1 MKDSGIRT
9 ASRRSGEGRLEGTES
24 VSVSPPFPSNYSI
37 LVAGP
42 PGVGKLEFP
51 LGLAHGSLAA
61 GERIPFVPLDP
72 HPDEVRARAA
82 AAGFELPAAEGTSL
96 AFVDC
101 YSASASERLEPPA
114 PKRVYPVSSFSNLE
128 GIGMAISKAAHDLKP
143 PVRVLFYTVSTLFL
157 HNSPQA
163 IAKFIQ
169 IITSRV
175 KTNIGFI
182 AYAMHDGVHD
192 EHTPALLRSLVDGVV
207 EIRYTDDL
215 AREVR
220 AHHMRGL
227 AVGASWTRV
236 ADAAKMFDAARGGGF
251 GA

>member
-1 MKDSGIRT
+1 VSGN
-9 ASRRSGEGRLEGTES
+9 
-24 VSVSPPFPSNYSI
+24 PPFPTNYSI
-37 LVAGP
+37 VVSGP
-42 PGVGKLEFP
+42 PGVGKLEYL
-51 LGLAHGSLAA
+51 LGLTKRFLDG
-61 GERIPFVPLDP
+61 GERVTFVTLDL
-72 HPDEVRARAA
+72 HPDEVRTRAA
-82 AAGFELPAAEGTSL
+82 GIGMDLAALEGTSF

-101 YSASASERLEPPA
+101 YSASASEHVEPPVS
-114 PKRVYPVSSFSNLE
+114 KKVYTVSSFSNLE

-143 PVRVLFYTVSTLFL
+143 PVRIVFYTVSTLFL

-182 AYAMHDGVHD
+182 AYAMHEGVHD
-192 EHTPALLRSLVDGVV
+192 GNTTTLLRSLVDGVV
-207 EIRYTDDL
+207 EIRFTDDL

-227 AVGASWTRV
+227 SVRPAWMRVEDATQVFAASE
-236 ADAAKMFDAARGGGF
+236 GGLR
-251 GA
+251 A

>member
-1 MKDSGIRT
+1 
-9 ASRRSGEGRLEGTES
+9 
-24 VSVSPPFPSNYSI
+24 VNPPFPMNYSI

-42 PGVGKLEFP
+42 PGVGKFEYF
-51 LGLAHGSLAA
+51 LGLVRQFLDA
-61 GERIPFVPLDP
+61 GERVTFVTLDMN
-72 HPDEVRARAA
+72 PDEIRERARAA
-82 AAGFELPAAEGTSL
+82 GLDLASVEGTSF

-101 YSASASERLEPPA
+101 YSASASERSDA
-114 PKRVYPVSSFSNLE
+114 ASSKRVYPVSSFSNLE

-182 AYAMHDGVHD
+182 AYAMQEGVHD
-192 EHTPALLRSLVDGVV
+192 EHTTALLRSLVDGVV

-215 AREVR
+215 AREIR
-220 AHHMRGL
+220 AHHMRGIS
-227 AVGASWTRV
+227 VKPTWTRV
-236 ADAAKMFDAARGGGF
+236 PDAARMFHVTEGGAF

>member
-1 MKDSGIRT
+1 MTS
-9 ASRRSGEGRLEGTES
+9 L
-24 VSVSPPFPSNYSI
+24 PFPSNYSI

-42 PGVGKLEFP
+42 PGVGKLEFL
-51 LGLAHGSLAA
+51 LGLAHGFLDA
-61 GERIPFVPLDP
+61 GERITFVTLDL

-82 AAGFELPAAEGTSL
+82 AAGFELPAAEGTSF

-101 YSASASERLEPPA
+101 YSSSASERLEPPA

-192 EHTPALLRSLVDGVV
+192 AHTTALLRSLVDGVV
-207 EIRYTDDL
+207 EIRFTEDL

-220 AHHMRGL
+220 AHHMRGI
-227 AVGASWTRV
+227 AVGHAWTRV
-236 ADAAKMFDAARGGGF
+236 ASAAKVFDTAAGGGF
-251 GA
+251 PA

>member
-1 MKDSGIRT
+1 MPSQEEPAERPD
-9 ASRRSGEGRLEGTES
+9 RLPA
-24 VSVSPPFPSNYSI
+24 SPPFPTNYAI
-37 LVAGP
+37 LVSGP
-42 PGVGKLEFP
+42 PGVGKLEYL
-51 LGLAHGSLAA
+51 LGLTKRFLDG
-61 GERIPFVPLDP
+61 GERVVFVTLDL
-72 HPDEVRARAA
+72 HPDEVRARAL
-82 AAGFELPAAEGTSL
+82 AAGLELPSAEGSSF

-101 YSASASERLEPPA
+101 YSSSASERLEPPA

-192 EHTPALLRSLVDGVV
+192 ANTTVLLRSLVDGVV
-207 EIRYTDDL
+207 EIRFTDDL

-220 AHHMRGL
+220 PHHMRGL
-227 AVGASWTRV
+227 QVKPVWTRV
-236 ADAAKMFDAARGGGF
+236 EDTTKMFPASEGGVR
-251 GA
+251 A

>member
-1 MKDSGIRT
+1 MSGN
-9 ASRRSGEGRLEGTES
+9 
-24 VSVSPPFPSNYSI
+24 PPFPTNYSI
-37 LVAGP
+37 VVSGP
-42 PGVGKLEFP
+42 PGVGKLEYL
-51 LGLAHGSLAA
+51 LGLTKRFLDG
-61 GERIPFVPLDP
+61 GERVTFVTLDL
-72 HPDEVRARAA
+72 HPDEVRTRAA
-82 AAGFELPAAEGTSL
+82 GIGMDLAALEGTSF

-101 YSASASERLEPPA
+101 YSASASEHVEPPVS
-114 PKRVYPVSSFSNLE
+114 KKVYTVSSFSNLE

-143 PVRVLFYTVSTLFL
+143 PVRIVFYTVSTLFL

-182 AYAMHDGVHD
+182 AYAMHEGVHD
-192 EHTPALLRSLVDGVV
+192 GNTTTLLRSLVDGVV
-207 EIRYTDDL
+207 EIRFTDDL

-227 AVGASWTRV
+227 SVRPARMRVEDATQVFAASE
-236 ADAAKMFDAARGGGF
+236 GGLR
-251 GA
+251 A

>member
-1 MKDSGIRT
+1 MP
-9 ASRRSGEGRLEGTES
+9 
-24 VSVSPPFPSNYSI
+24 VNPPFPSNYSI

-42 PGVGKLEFP
+42 PGVGKLEYL
-51 LGLAHGSLAA
+51 LGLTKGFLDA
-61 GERIPFVPLDP
+61 GERVTFVTLDLS
-72 HPDEVRARAA
+72 PDEVRTRAA
-82 AAGFELPAAEGTSL
+82 ANGLDLSGAEGSSL

-101 YSASASERLEPPA
+101 YSASASERLEAPA
-114 PKRVYPVSSFSNLE
+114 SKRVYPVSSFSNLE

-192 EHTPALLRSLVDGVV
+192 PNTTALLRSLVDGVV
-207 EIRYTDDL
+207 ELRFTDDL

-220 AHHMRGL
+220 AHHMCGMVIKPVWLRL
-227 AVGASWTRV
+227 DDTSNVF
-236 ADAAKMFDAARGGGF
+236 AAAEGGGF
-251 GA
+251 RA

>member
-1 MKDSGIRT
+1 
-9 ASRRSGEGRLEGTES
+9 
-24 VSVSPPFPSNYSI
+24 VSVNPPFPSNYSI

-42 PGVGKLEFP
+42 PGVGKLEYF
-51 LGLAHGSLAA
+51 LGLTKGFLEA
-61 GERIPFVPLDP
+61 GERVIFVTLDL
-72 HPDEVRARAA
+72 HPDEVRVRAA
-82 AAGFELPAAEGTSL
+82 SSGLDLVPSEGTSI

-101 YSASASERLEPPA
+101 YSSSASERLEPPSS
-114 PKRVYPVSSFSNLE
+114 KRVYPVSSFSNLE
-128 GIGMAISKAAHDLKP
+128 GIGMAISRAAHDLKP

-182 AYAMHDGVHD
+182 AYAMQDGVHD
-192 EHTPALLRSLVDGVV
+192 AHTTALLGSLVDGVI
-207 EIRYTDDL
+207 EIRFTDDL

-220 AHHMRGL
+220 AHHMRGF
-227 AVGASWTRV
+227 AVSPTWTRF
-236 ADAAKMFDAARGGGF
+236 ADASRVFDAARGGGF
-251 GA
+251 RG

>member
-1 MKDSGIRT
+1 VP
-9 ASRRSGEGRLEGTES
+9 A
-24 VSVSPPFPSNYSI
+24 SPPFPTNYSVLI
-37 LVAGP
+37 SGP
-42 PGVGKLEFP
+42 PGVGKLEYL
-51 LGLAHGSLAA
+51 LGLTKRFLDG
-61 GERIPFVPLDP
+61 GERVTFVTLDL
-72 HPDEVRARAA
+72 HPDEVRTRAA
-82 AAGFELPAAEGTSL
+82 GIGVDLAAVEGTSF

-101 YSASASERLEPPA
+101 YSASASERVDTPPS
-114 PKRVYPVSSFSNLE
+114 KKVYPVSSFSNLE

-143 PVRVLFYTVSTLFL
+143 PVRIVFYTVSTLFL
-157 HNSPQA
+157 HNSPAA

-192 EHTPALLRSLVDGVV
+192 PNTTTLLRSLVDGVV
-207 EIRYTDDL
+207 EIRFTDDL

-227 AVGASWTRV
+227 TVRPTWTRV
-236 ADAAKMFDAARGGGF
+236 DDMTRMFSAWEALPR
-251 GA
+251 A

>member
-1 MKDSGIRT
+1 M
-9 ASRRSGEGRLEGTES
+9 
-24 VSVSPPFPSNYSI
+24 SVSPPYPSNYSI

-42 PGVGKLEFP
+42 PGVGKLEFL
-51 LGLAHGSLAA
+51 LGLARGFLDA
-61 GERIPFVPLDP
+61 GERITFVTLDL
-72 HPDEVRARAA
+72 HPDEVRARAL
-82 AAGFELPAAEGTSL
+82 AAGLELPSAEGSSF

-101 YSASASERLEPPA
+101 YSSSASERLEPPA

-192 EHTPALLRSLVDGVV
+192 AHTTALLRSLVDGVV
-207 EIRYTDDL
+207 EIRFTDDL

-227 AVGASWTRV
+227 AVGASWTLV

>member
-1 MKDSGIRT
+1 LPGN
-9 ASRRSGEGRLEGTES
+9 
-24 VSVSPPFPSNYSI
+24 PPFPTNYSVLI
-37 LVAGP
+37 SGP
-42 PGVGKLEFP
+42 PGVGKLEYL
-51 LGLAHGSLAA
+51 LGLTKRFLDG
-61 GERIPFVPLDP
+61 GDRVTFVTLDL
-72 HPDEVRARAA
+72 HPDEVRTRALGVGVDLA
-82 AAGFELPAAEGTSL
+82 AVEGTSF

-101 YSASASERLEPPA
+101 YSASASERVDAPA
-114 PKRVYPVSSFSNLE
+114 SKKVYPVSSFSNLE

-143 PVRVLFYTVSTLFL
+143 PVRIVFYTVSTLFL

-192 EHTPALLRSLVDGVV
+192 PNTTTLLRSLVDGVV
-207 EIRYTDDL
+207 EIRFTDDL

-227 AVGASWTRV
+227 TVRPTWTRV
-236 ADAAKMFDAARGGGF
+236 DDMTRMFAAWEAVPRA
-251 GA
+251 